1 VDGEP
6 AVAAFVKQ
14 AFAEYVWGL
23 SISPGSTDAFIE
35 SVTYFGERLVA
46 RLATPP
52 TDDTPCEHLI
62 PARECRI
69 VGCRGAST
77 DTPEAER

>member
-1 VDGEP
+1 VPNLRDDDPEMMSDDPFLRRMIDQLRDSPLRG
-6 AVAAFVKQ
+6 Q
-14 AFAEYVWGL
+14 AL
-23 SISPGSTDAFIE
+23 DFIE
-35 SVTYFGERLVA
+35 NWA
-46 RLATPP
+46 RECLATPP

-62 PARECRI
+62 PARACRI